1 MGHRFTYEFAREV
14 PDRYTSPISLRHH
27 ILSLRQWL
35 LSCRGEDVTT
45 PAKRELLKQQY
56 YELLDILQ
64 GILDKQPFLFGNHPT
79 LVDFGFAG
87 PFFRHF
93 SSDFT
98 PRKVMQQRAP
108 AVYQWVATLWNC
120 KGSRLSDS
128 TGFPKAGSLPDNWK
142 PLLRLLPEYLEYYH
156 LNAKAYA
163 EGKGQFT
170 WVYRGE
176 SFYVPVVHYRAWCRQ
191 QLQEAFTSLDPTA
204 NATVASILREYGC
217 WDLLWRDGVIDTPPE
232 CDKEPPFALY
242 PPPARTKVHIYKWDF
257 RPIFN
262 KYMAG
267 ASLRLGI
274 FAILG
279 ASLWWNVQKHK
290 K

>member
-1 MGHRFTYEFAREV
+1 M
-14 PDRYTSPISLRHH
+14 
-27 ILSLRQWL
+27 
-35 LSCRGEDVTT
+35 TT

-204 NATVASILREYGC
+204 NATVESILREYGC